1 MSTRAAAFIAAI
13 SLLGRT
19 GPAQQEGSPPILK
32 VSEVQPGMRGK
43 AWTVFAGTAPEEI
56 PAEILGVLKNA
67 LGPRQHL
74 ILARLGGK
82 VERTNVAGG
91 MSGSPVY
98 VDGKLAGAVAFR
110 ISVFSPEAICGIT
123 PIEQMLEIGEFDQS
137 RPADAR
143 VPDKPGQRAMVEVPG
158 ELLRNV
164 TAAAGTPPQGWFLT
178 PIEAPITFSGFEDGV
193 LREFAPLLQ
202 QAGVTVAQGGAS
214 AGLLNTK
221 PAPGWQNA
229 LRPGDAVSGVLVS
242 GDMSMTVMGTVTY
255 NDGKRV
261 LAFGHPFLKLGPV
274 NMPMAKSEV
283 VMTLASAFQPNKFGN
298 ATEVVGALRQDRQ
311 SGVLGALGEESEM
324 IPVDMKIRTF
334 AESMKL
340 IKEKDLTFRVFVQQ
354 RWTPFLM
361 MLTLFNGL
369 SGLNDFAEE
378 STFRLSG
385 DVELEGGQ
393 KISLSTISAPTE
405 MPIPNS
411 MLLAGWWGEKFNR
424 LFLNAVQTPR
434 LKRVHAT
441 VDLLPKRRVAAIE
454 SAWIAENEV
463 DPGSEVPVRVYV
475 RPYRGERI
483 DRQIAVR
490 IPAGFPKGEHRILVS
505 DADTLNRMQ
514 SAAGAANRFIDLP
527 QTVSLLNQERT
538 NDKLYVALVQS
549 RPTVYYD
556 DKTMPSLPASV
567 ANVMQNGR
575 AGSRAFVTSPETAEE
590 QAAIPFEMQ
599 ISGSASLRIKV
610 R

>member
-1 MSTRAAAFIAAI
+1 MINRAAAFIAAI
-13 SLLGRT
+13 SLLGLA
-19 GPAQQEGSPPILK
+19 GLAQQTGSPPILK
-32 VSEVQPGMRGK
+32 VSEVKPGLRGA
-43 AWTVFAGTAPEEI
+43 AWTVFSGSTPEEV
-56 PAEILGVLKNA
+56 PVEILGVLRNA

-74 ILARLGGK
+74 ILAKLGGK
-82 VERTNVAGG
+82 AERTNVAGG

-98 VDGKLAGAVAFR
+98 VDGKLVGAVAFR

-123 PIEQMLEIGEFDQS
+123 PIEQMLEIDDFDQS

-143 VPDKPGQRAMVEVPG
+143 VPDKPGQRASVEVPG
-158 ELLRNV
+158 EMLKNV
-164 TAAAGTPPQGWFLT
+164 AAGASTPGWFLS
-178 PIEAPITFSGFEDGV
+178 PIETPITFSGFEEGV

-202 QAGVTVAQGGAS
+202 QAGVAVAQGGAS

-242 GDMSMTVMGTVTY
+242 GDMSMSVMGTVTY
-255 NDGKRV
+255 NDGKKV

-298 ATEVVGALRQDRQ
+298 ATEIVGALRQDRQ

-324 IPVDMKIRTF
+324 IPVNMKIRTF
-334 AESMKL
+334 TENRKL

-385 DVELEGGQ
+385 GVELEGGQ

-405 MPIPNS
+405 MPVPNS

-441 VDLLPKRRVAAIE
+441 VDLLPKRRVALVE

-463 DPGSEVPVRVYV
+463 DPGSEVPVRVFI

-483 DRQIAVR
+483 ERLVSVR

-575 AGSRAFVTSPETAEE
+575 AGSRTFVTSPETAEE
-590 QAAIPFEMQ
+590 QAALPFEMQ
-599 ISGSASLRIKV
+599 ISGSASLRIRV

>member
-1 MSTRAAAFIAAI
+1 MMTRAAAFFAAI
-13 SLLGRT
+13 SLFGLVGL
-19 GPAQQEGSPPILK
+19 AQQSGRPPILG
-32 VSEVQPGMRGK
+32 VSEVKPGMRGT
-43 AWTVFAGTAPEEI
+43 AWTVFAGSTPEEI
-56 PAEILGVLKNA
+56 PVEILGVLRNA

-123 PIEQMLEIGEFDQS
+123 PIEQMLEIGDFDQS

-143 VPDKPGQRAMVEVPG
+143 VPDKPGQRSYVGVPG
-158 ELLRNV
+158 EMLRNV
-164 TAAAGTPPQGWFLT
+164 AAAGTPVPGWFLT
-178 PIEAPITFSGFEDGV
+178 PIETPITFSGFDEGV
-193 LREFAPLLQ
+193 LREFAPLLKQ
-202 QAGVTVAQGGAS
+202 SGVTVAQGGAS
-214 AGLLNTK
+214 SGLLNTK

-229 LRPGDAVSGVLVS
+229 LRPGDAVSGVLIS

-255 NDGKRV
+255 NDCKKV

-298 ATEVVGALRQDRQ
+298 ATEIVGALRQDRQ
-311 SGVLGALGEESEM
+311 SGVLGVPGEESEM
-324 IPVDMKIRTF
+324 IPVEMKIRTF

-340 IKEKDLTFRVFVQQ
+340 IKEKDLQFRVFVQQ

-405 MPIPNS
+405 MPVPNS

-483 DRQIAVR
+483 DRQVTVR

-549 RPTVYYD
+549 RPTVYFD